1 MKRLIVVGLI
11 ALCAVGLWAR
21 QTVNTFDTTGAVN
34 QVLPIN
40 YTSRLDFTPTMN
52 TRIMP
57 PAATGM
63 SEIFSNKIAID
74 GFNQIRIDD
83 WSTAANASFNV
94 TARFYSPVTS
104 IQSIRSGGL
113 TMNRY
118 VTDLSQLV
126 TVNIPLNYTYYVTGN
141 RYSVVDFVV
150 APKVTSTITGT
161 FNLTIRNTDKT
172 LGETITHD
180 AVALTS
186 GVAKYLQYANYRV
199 VKLSNHSASTIYLGG
214 EGITALDYGD
224 ALSSTLGRSLSFND
238 SGYTGYALSNGN
250 VTLNVLLLK

>member
-1 MKRLIVVGLI
+1 MKRLVVVGLV

-21 QTVNTFDTTGAVN
+21 QTVNTFDTQQAVN

-40 YTSRLDFTPTMN
+40 YTVRLDFTPTMN
-52 TRIMP
+52 SRVMP

-74 GFNQIRIDD
+74 GMNQIRIDD
-83 WSTAANASFNV
+83 WSVPLNTSFNV
-94 TARFYSPVTS
+94 TARFYAPVTS

-118 VTDLSQLV
+118 VTDLTLM
-126 TVNIPLNYTYYVTGN
+126 TTANIPLNYIYYVTGN
-141 RYSVVDFVV
+141 RYSVVDFLVQ
-150 APKVTSTITGT
+150 PKITSTVSGT
-161 FNLTIRNTDKT
+161 FNLTIRNSDKT

-180 AVALTS
+180 MVVLTGGTAVKLD
-186 GVAKYLQYANYRV
+186 YANYRV
-199 VKLSNHSASTIYLGG
+199 VKLSNFGSPSIYLGG
-214 EGITALDYGD
+214 EGIT
-224 ALSSTLGRSLSFND
+224 STNFGEQLNSTYGRSVSFGD
-238 SGYTGYALSNGN
+238 SGYTGYAVSNGT